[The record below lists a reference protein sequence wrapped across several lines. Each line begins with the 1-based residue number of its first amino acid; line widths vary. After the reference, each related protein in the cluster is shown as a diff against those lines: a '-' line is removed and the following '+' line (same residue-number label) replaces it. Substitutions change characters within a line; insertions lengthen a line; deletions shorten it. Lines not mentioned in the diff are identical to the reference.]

1 MNKFFALTLIISI
14 VVMLVACA
22 GGEDLVPPPA
32 PTLADDLPPTSE
44 PLPPESQVEDVPSN
58 INKTTSGQMAED
70 EIWRGEILLTGDVEI
85 PQGVTLTIEP
95 RTTIRFTAQR
105 DDQHGE
111 DEYSPDDPSTIHA
124 TMISILVFGV
134 LDAHGTPEQ
143 PILFTSDSEAPG
155 VMDWQSIMIED
166 SGTVRLEHV
175 TIEHGY
181 FGVQLNS
188 PMSTVS
194 VSQSTFRDIT
204 TCAICGHGAH
214 ALEGPII
221 ISNNNFIRCGREC
234 IDTYWNQNIV
244 VQHNVF
250 AESYVGIMCVGSAIT
265 VEGNLFINNGRG
277 IGIIEGGTP
286 NIIGNEFT
294 QQNEGTAIFVT
305 DASPTISNN
314 NIYDNFFNFQMEGG
328 SQNVS
333 APNNWWGSADPTAI
347 EDSILDGRDDPALG
361 ILEFEPYAIE
371 AFQLDI
377 PGYK

>member
-1 MNKFFALTLIISI
+1 MNRLFTLTVILSF
-14 VVMLVACA
+14 VVTLVACA
-22 GGEDLVPPPA
+22 NGEDTALLPS
-32 PTLADDLPPTSE
+32 PTETDSLLPT
-44 PLPPESQVEDVPSN
+44 PESVHLETQVQGVLSN
-58 INKTTSGQMAED
+58 INRTRSGRMAED

-95 RTTIRFTAQR
+95 STIIHFTAQR

-111 DEYSPDDPSTIHA
+111 DEYFPDDPSTIHA
-124 TMISILVFGV
+124 TMVSILVFGV
-134 LDAHGTPEQ
+134 LDAQGTPEQ
-143 PILFTSDSEAPG
+143 PILFTSDSDVPG
-155 VMDWQSIMIED
+155 EMDWQSIMIED
-166 SGTVRLEHV
+166 SGTVRLEYV
-175 TIEHGY
+175 TIERSY
-181 FGVQLNS
+181 FGLQLNS
-188 PMSTVS
+188 PMSTLS

-214 ALEGPII
+214 SLEGPII
-221 ISNNNFIRCGREC
+221 ISNNHFIRCGREC
-234 IDTYWNQNIV
+234 VDTYWNQNIV

-294 QQNEGTAIFVT
+294 RNRGAAIFVT

-314 NIYDNFFNFQMEGG
+314 NIYENFFNFQMEGS
-328 SQNVS
+328 SQS
-333 APNNWWGSADPTAI
+333 ITAANNWWGST
-347 EDSILDGRDDPALG
+347 DSTVIGNSIQDGRDDPSLG
-361 ILEFEPYAIE
+361 ILEFEPYATG

-377 PGYK
+377 PEY